1 MKTTPEKL
9 ADVANQLFREFNY
22 KNILISRIE
31 NLSHACLEHSS
42 LEKSKLE
49 TLIEDHNYEEAI
61 NKLESIIE
69 SLDGGYCKILDIIE
83 GNEEEIYK

>member
-9 ADVANQLFREFNY
+9 ADITNQLFKEFNH
-22 KNILISRIE
+22 KNTLLCRIE

-42 LEKSKLE
+42 LEKNDLE
-49 TLIEDHNYEEAI
+49 KLIEDCNYDEAI

-69 SLDGGYCKILDIIE
+69 SLEAGYCKILDIIE
-83 GNEEEIYK
+83 GNES